1 MKRAWKMMV
10 ASMEYEQMLEK
21 LKKLSVNELDIDME
35 EI

>member
-1 MKRAWKMMV
+1 MTV
-10 ASMEYEQMLEK
+10 AGVEYEQMLEK